1 MGEDIFKDLLFRFQ
15 DLKYQRDSGQIS
27 QEQFLTEV
35 KNLQIQDQYS
45 TWWTIDPV
53 NGTLIYYNGE
63 RWLQDTPSASQEVA
77 GLPWKSIA
85 LVFALL
91 LSIVLCV
98 VIILGLYYVLVIAPE
113 STTTLILGAGGLF

>member
-1 MGEDIFKDLLFRFQ
+1 MGEDIFEDLLLRFK

-53 NGTLIYYNGE
+53 KETLIYYNGE
-63 RWLQDTPSASQEVA
+63 RWLPDTPSASQDVA

-91 LSIVLCV
+91 LSIVLCI
-98 VIILGLYYVLVIAPE
+98 VIILGLYYVLVIASE
-113 STTTLILGAGGLF
+113 STATFTFGAGELF

>member
-15 DLKYQRDSGQIS
+15 DMKYQRDSGQIS

-91 LSIVLCV
+91 LSIVLCM
-98 VIILGLYYVLVIAPE
+98 VIVLGLYYVLVVASE
-113 STTTLILGAGGLF
+113 STETFTLVAAELF